1 MIRSMTGYGAA
12 ERDTAAGRLVAE
24 VKTVNHRYLSLNV
37 RLPRT
42 LEALEPQVKEGL
54 KGHIQRGHVN
64 ITVRLDAG
72 DRTTGPRLEL
82 DEARARQYQSLFE
95 ELKQRLQL
103 PGEVDVSL
111 LARYGD
117 LIVPQEDEGPEI
129 GADDVRAVVEEA
141 AAAVARMRDEEG
153 RSLHEDL
160 EGRLRAIRDALATI
174 EERAPE
180 RLIAERDRL
189 RRAVAELANGVD
201 VDEARLA
208 QEIAYL
214 AERWD
219 ISEEIVRLRSH
230 MRLFRE
236 TLAGE
241 DAEPVGKRLSFL
253 VQEMHRETNTI
264 GSKANDADIAH
275 RVIAIKDEIERL
287 REQVD
292 NVE

>member
-24 VKTVNHRYLSLNV
+24 MKTVNHRYLSLNV
-37 RLPRT
+37 RLPRS
-42 LEALEPQVKEGL
+42 LEALEPQVKDAL
-54 KGHIQRGHVN
+54 KDHIQRGHVN
-64 ITVRLDAG
+64 VTVRLDGGAQESV
-72 DRTTGPRLEL
+72 PPLAL
-82 DEARARQYQSLFE
+82 DEARARQYQLLFQE
-95 ELKQRLQL
+95 MKERLHL
-103 PGEVDVSL
+103 PGEVDIAL
-111 LARYGD
+111 LARFSD
-117 LIVPQEDEGPEI
+117 LIVPEEEDGPEVAP
-129 GADDVRAVVEEA
+129 GELRAVVEA
-141 AAAVARMRDEEG
+141 AAAEVARMREEEG
-153 RSLHEDL
+153 SSLREDL
-160 EGRLRAIRDALATI
+160 EGRLAAIRDALELI
-174 EERAPE
+174 EERAPG
-180 RLIAERDRL
+180 RLTAERDRL
-189 RRAVAELANGVD
+189 RRAVAELAAGVS
-201 VDEARLA
+201 VDEDRLA

-236 TLAGE
+236 TLASEGP
-241 DAEPVGKRLSFL
+241 EPVGKRLSFL

-264 GSKANDADIAH
+264 GSKANDADIGH